1 MLACLMRVKNEERIL
16 ARTLDA
22 MPFVDQFIV
31 ADNGSTDSTLNILKW
46 YPSTVLH
53 TEGLNAERDIQ
64 LTYRKALEMGADWAL
79 QMDADEEWEQR
90 AATELS
96 KLTQQD
102 FVVGWTFRKMP
113 FIIHKDFYRI
123 DRGWAAFT
131 LYEMRAA
138 WPILLFKCQPS
149 CYFEDPR
156 QCSQGVVK
164 GLRGPVRASDLRVKH
179 WIIENAEAMDRK
191 IANLRRHHPDRD
203 YSDHRDDELAVYK
216 RWAE

>member
-1 MLACLMRVKNEERIL
+1 MLACLMRVKNEEKNL

-46 YPSTVLH
+46 YSSTVLH

-64 LTYRKALEMGADWAL
+64 LTYEKALEIGADWAL
-79 QMDADEEWEQR
+79 QMDADEEWEKR
-90 AATELS
+90 AAIELP
-96 KLTQQD
+96 KLLEDD

-113 FIIHKDFYRI
+113 FIIHKGFYRI

-131 LYEMRAA
+131 LPEMQFA
-138 WPILLFKCQPS
+138 WPILLFKCQPN

-164 GLRGPVRASDLRVKH
+164 GLVGPVRASDLRVKH
-179 WIIENAEAMDRK
+179 WVIETKEEMDRK
-191 IANLRRHHPDRD
+191 IASLRRHHPDRD
-203 YSDHRDDELAVYK
+203 YSDHRDDELAVFK
-216 RWAE
+216 RWIE